1 MRLDPLIEAL
11 TAGTARQG
19 TRPPL
24 PSPLAEAMLE
34 APDASPSLRLL
45 YAAGV
50 RALEHTI
57 GRLPSSELPLPAPA
71 ELDPRPPCRPRA
83 AALVQQ
89 LLSGSHDGL
98 LPETLERIH
107 AAGQRLPHALL
118 PLALGVRRAEL
129 RAKVRPLLGPRG
141 RWLAAHSPS
150 FAWALEVPSS
160 LEALARAWAEGTA
173 AVRRD
178 ALDKGRRLDAG
189 VALSWL
195 IDTWAHE
202 KADDRAVF
210 VGVLEVGLSPA
221 DEPFLERA
229 LDDRSAKVRS
239 GAAQLLAR
247 LPSSTFVARMKA
259 RAVGALQLRKQ
270 QLVVHDPQPAPRD
283 GLPEGAELRGLRLAA
298 VLAAVSPADEAR
310 RLGLSAEALLA
321 LARRTT
327 DLSSLAEGWSRAA
340 VRLGDAEWALALW
353 ATWATADD
361 KTIDK
366 SLAGEHMQALLGVL
380 PAEQAAGALSA
391 RPPQWQLSPW
401 AVVTYLM
408 GGTLPNGVEI
418 TPKYIGSRRLIEIAI
433 ATLATDRALLLLGVP
448 GTAKSWVSSTWPPP
462 SAATPPAGAGH
473 GRHQRGSPALR
484 LELRHAA
491 GRGPLPRRWC
501 PARCC
506 APCGRPLARVEE
518 LTRIPADVQDTLITL
533 LSEKTL
539 PVPELGIEVQA
550 AKGFNVIATAN
561 NRDKGVNDLSA
572 R

>member
-19 TRPPL
+19 TRPAL

-57 GRLPSSELPLPAPA
+57 GRLPAAELPLPPPA
-71 ELDPRPPCRPRA
+71 EADPRPPCRPRA
-83 AALVQQ
+83 AALIQQ
-89 LLSGSHDGL
+89 LASGAHDGL
-98 LPETLERIH
+98 LPEALERVH
-107 AAGQRLPHALL
+107 AAGQRVPHALL
-118 PLALGVRRAEL
+118 PLLLGVRRAEL

-150 FAWALEVPSS
+150 FAWALEAPTS

-195 IDTWAHE
+195 IETWAHE

-210 VGVLEVGLSPA
+210 LGVLEAGLSPA
-221 DEPFLERA
+221 DEPFLERT
-229 LDDRSAKVRS
+229 LEDRSARVR
-239 GAAQLLAR
+239 GVATQLLAR
-247 LPSSTFVARMKA
+247 LPTSTFVARMRA
-259 RAVGALQLRKQ
+259 RAAGVLQLRKQ
-270 QLVVHDPQPAPRD
+270 QLAVHDPAPAPRD
-283 GLPEGAELRGLRLAA
+283 GLPEGAELRGLRIAA
-298 VLAAVSPADEAR
+298 VMAAVSPADEAR

-327 DLSSLAEGWSRAA
+327 DLSALAEGWSRAA

-366 SLAGEHMQALLGVL
+366 GLAGEHMQALLGVL

-391 RPPQWQLSPW
+391 LLERPTLDRPIGAFLVVVPTPWPSALAERYLSALSRAQGQVSPRASELMSALAHAVRALSP
-401 AVVTYLM
+401 ADLARFYAALPVD
-408 GGTLPNGVEI
+408 GGDGPWRH
-418 TPKYIGSRRLIEIAI
+418 SIAE
-433 ATLATDRALLLLGVP
+433 ARA
-448 GTAKSWVSSTWPPP
+448 SI
-462 SAATPPAGAGH
+462 
-473 GRHQRGSPALR
+473 ALR
-484 LELRHAA
+484 RELLEET
-491 GRGPLPRRWC
+491 
-501 PARCC
+501 
-506 APCGRPLARVEE
+506 RP
-518 LTRIPADVQDTLITL
+518 
-533 LSEKTL
+533 
-539 PVPELGIEVQA
+539 
-550 AKGFNVIATAN
+550 
-561 NRDKGVNDLSA
+561 
-572 R
+572 

>member
-391 RPPQWQLSPW
+391 LLERPALDRPIGAFLVAVPTPWPSALAERYLAGLTRAQGQVSPRASELMSALAHAVRALSP
-401 AVVTYLM
+401 ADLARYFAALPAD
-408 GGTLPNGVEI
+408 GGDGPWRH
-418 TPKYIGSRRLIEIAI
+418 SIAE
-433 ATLATDRALLLLGVP
+433 ARA
-448 GTAKSWVSSTWPPP
+448 SI
-462 SAATPPAGAGH
+462 
-473 GRHQRGSPALR
+473 ALR
-484 LELRHAA
+484 RELLEET
-491 GRGPLPRRWC
+491 
-501 PARCC
+501 
-506 APCGRPLARVEE
+506 RP
-518 LTRIPADVQDTLITL
+518 
-533 LSEKTL
+533 
-539 PVPELGIEVQA
+539 
-550 AKGFNVIATAN
+550 
-561 NRDKGVNDLSA
+561 
-572 R
+572 